1 MIIIDEA
8 HNLIE
13 TINSLYS
20 AELNVSQIDTA
31 TSAIS
36 TYLRRFSTLLSPK
49 NLYYV
54 NILSSVLVK
63 VKKVLCPKVI
73 SSKSNAM
80 KHATGTATT
89 GDTGSTM
96 NTTTA
101 NVTTNIP
108 IADTTNA
115 TMTVNDFLFKAKLD
129 NINLFKLRKHILDT
143 NLVNKIGAYAE
154 ALAQREAALT
164 VEIHHHHHNTNVN
177 VKTSAFTNTNSAA
190 TRNNQVLSALR
201 SALELVTC
209 LTNLQGDGRIF
220 MLNIPATTTSISSNA
235 STSDMVNTLPTLR
248 YVMLNPSVHFLP
260 LLTQARS
267 VVLLG
272 GTMQPFTYFTSLLL
286 PSVERSRLRL
296 FSCEHVVPAT
306 QVGAI
311 LVPHSYITTE
321 NNNNSIT
328 TSQSKRVNF
337 EFTYATRSSI
347 DLTNALFYTL
357 LEICENTPGGV
368 VVFCT
373 SFHYLDT
380 LLTRWRNSKLLY
392 KLDAVKKLFAE
403 SRSGINYM
411 SSHSTDTFNDT
422 NSYSSANST
431 SNDSDHVCE
440 SYKSHVTSNSVEGAI
455 LFSVINGKLSEGINF
470 SDSLARCVVVVGM
483 PYPDTRD
490 VILQEKMKYV
500 SMKDEQD
507 RTNITTSTSN
517 MTTSI
522 HNTITSTTTSTATSL
537 STHSSSTTT
546 TTDSINYTNTHY
558 NTPAGR
564 KLCENMCMRAVN
576 QSVGRAIRHINDYA
590 CVVLL
595 DRRYTQEHM
604 RAQLPKWL
612 VRNLLVCG
620 SGNGSNSGTYS
631 IENDNTKGEAK
642 LGNALKE
649 FFSHQK

>member
-1 MIIIDEA
+1 MLTPYLISISQHYAIAGKVIIIDEA

-20 AELNVSQIDTA
+20 AELNVPQIDTA

-54 NILSSVLVK
+54 NILSSVLAK
-63 VKKVLCPKVI
+63 VKKVLCPKII
-73 SSKSNAM
+73 SSKSIISNN
-80 KHATGTATT
+80 TA
-89 GDTGSTM
+89 DS
-96 NTTTA
+96 
-101 NVTTNIP
+101 P
-108 IADTTNA
+108 IVDTTNA

-164 VEIHHHHHNTNVN
+164 IEIHNHHHTSTTSNAKSSTTNN
-177 VKTSAFTNTNSAA
+177 NPA
-190 TRNNQVLSALR
+190 TKSNQVLSALR
-201 SALELVTC
+201 STLELVTC

-220 MLNIPATTTSISSNA
+220 MLNIPNTTTNTSVSNTA
-235 STSDMVNTLPTLR
+235 NSDSVNIAPPTLR

-272 GTMQPFTYFTSLLL
+272 GTMQPFSYFTSLLL

-311 LVPHSYITTE
+311 VVPHSYIPIQS
-321 NNNNSIT
+321 NNNSIAT
-328 TSQSKRVNF
+328 GQSKRVNF
-337 EFTYATRSSI
+337 EFTYTTRSSI

-373 SFHYLDT
+373 SFNYLDT
-380 LLTRWRNSKLLY
+380 LLTRWRNSKMLY
-392 KLDAVKKLFAE
+392 KLDAVKRVFAE
-403 SRSGINYM
+403 SRSGTNYT
-411 SSHSTDTFNDT
+411 SSQSTDTSTGT
-422 NSYSSANST
+422 NNST
-431 SNDSDHVCE
+431 TNDSDHVWE
-440 SYKSHVTSNSVEGAI
+440 SYKNHVTTNPVEGAI

-470 SDSLARCVVVVGM
+470 SDYLARCVVVVGM

-490 VILQEKMKYV
+490 VVLQEKMKYV

-507 RTNITTSTSN
+507 RIPTNTSTSTRYN
-517 MTTSI
+517 Q
-522 HNTITSTTTSTATSL
+522 HNTAAETASSL
-537 STHSSSTTT
+537 STISAGDVNH
-546 TTDSINYTNTHY
+546 TNTHY

-576 QSVGRAIRHINDYA
+576 QSVGRAIRHVNDYA

-604 RAQLPKWL
+604 RTQLPKWL
-612 VRNLLVCG
+612 VRNLQVC
-620 SGNGSNSGTYS
+620 SGGLEDSHVSSRSNVVVTTAS
-631 IENDNTKGEAK
+631 NNTEAK
-642 LGNALKE
+642 LGHALKV
-649 FFSHQK
+649 FFNNQKETV

>member
-20 AELNVSQIDTA
+20 AELNLPQIDTA
-31 TSAIS
+31 TTAIS

-54 NILSSVLVK
+54 NILSSVLAK
-63 VKKVLCPKVI
+63 VKKVLCPKVVNN
-73 SSKSNAM
+73 KSNN
-80 KHATGTATT
+80 TSITA
-89 GDTGSTM
+89 DS
-96 NTTTA
+96 
-101 NVTTNIP
+101 P

-154 ALAQREAALT
+154 AQAQREAALT
-164 VEIHHHHHNTNVN
+164 IEIHSHQSANTTKSSTTINN
-177 VKTSAFTNTNSAA
+177 PA
-190 TRNNQVLSALR
+190 TKSNQVLSALR
-201 SALELVTC
+201 STLELVTC

-220 MLNIPATTTSISSNA
+220 MLNIPHTTTTSVNSNTTSIDSINTA
-235 STSDMVNTLPTLR
+235 SPTLR

-272 GTMQPFTYFTSLLL
+272 GTMQPFSYFTSLLL
-286 PSVERSRLRL
+286 PSVERGRLRL

-311 LVPHSYITTE
+311 VVPYSYIPIQ
-321 NNNNSIT
+321 NNNNTIT
-328 TSQSKRVNF
+328 TDQSKRVNF

-373 SFHYLDT
+373 SFNYLDT

-392 KLDAVKKLFAE
+392 KLDAVKRVFAE
-403 SRSGINYM
+403 SRSGTNYT
-411 SSHSTDTFNDT
+411 SSQSTDTGT
-422 NSYSSANST
+422 G
-431 SNDSDHVCE
+431 SNNNTAIDSDHVWE
-440 SYKSHVTSNSVEGAI
+440 AYKTRVTTNPVEGAI

-470 SDSLARCVVVVGM
+470 SDYLARCVVVVGM

-490 VILQEKMKYV
+490 IVLQEKMKYV

-507 RTNITTSTSN
+507 RMNTTPGTVN
-517 MTTSI
+517 
-522 HNTITSTTTSTATSL
+522 
-537 STHSSSTTT
+537 SSTTINHNNITATNT
-546 TTDSINYTNTHY
+546 TGISTISASDVNNANTHY

-604 RAQLPKWL
+604 RAQLPTWL
-612 VRNLLVCG
+612 VRNLQVC
-620 SGNGSNSGTYS
+620 SGGLENSHVSSRSSVEVTTAGNI
-631 IENDNTKGEAK
+631 IESK
-642 LGNALKE
+642 LGHALKV
-649 FFSHQK
+649 FFNNQKDTV